1 LRSETSPSRR
11 VRSVFDQLGVVLTVE
26 NFAQAVQDYT
36 EALRIKSALLPPSSR
51 ALASVHY
58 QLATV
63 LEFTPAGRDAALS
76 HVQKAL
82 AGFEARLA
90 ELSNPKSAA
99 DDIAKL
105 SDKEREN
112 EKKDVEGLIEDLQV
126 KIEELKQA
134 PVGGEVDIVKEGV
147 NHLLGGGLSAFGA
160 PTTAEKDTGPV
171 NDLTSMVKKK
181 KKPAAA
187 PVAPVE
193 AKAENGEKRKAEEVD
208 GADAKKARV
217 E

>member
-1 LRSETSPSRR
+1 MSR
-11 VRSVFDQLGVVLTVE
+11 LTEAGEHGLTAE
-26 NFAQAVQDYT
+26 NFEQAVQDYS
-36 EALRIKSALLPPSSR
+36 EALRIKSTLLPPSSR

-63 LEFTPAGRDAALS
+63 LEFTPAGRDAALR

-82 AGFEARLA
+82 AGFQARLA
-90 ELSNPKSAA
+90 ELSKPTSAV
-99 DDIAKL
+99 DEITKL
-105 SDKEREN
+105 SDKERES
-112 EKKDVEGLIEDLQV
+112 EKKDAEGLIEDLQI

-147 NHLLGGGLSAFGA
+147 NHLLGGGLSAFGV
-160 PTTAEKDTGPV
+160 PTTSTETDSGPV

-187 PVAPVE
+187 PTTTPAPVDVKVE
-193 AKAENGEKRKAEEVD
+193 IGEKRKAEEAD
-208 GADAKKARV
+208 GADAKKAKV